1 MKILDSAGLK
11 TALTKIQKELNKKQ
25 DGDSEFKRCRVLT
38 QSQYDSLSSTE
49 KNRADTLYFIKK

>member
-1 MKILDSAGLK
+1 MKVLDSAGFK

-25 DGDSEFKRCRVLT
+25 NSDAEYKRCKVLT
-38 QSQYDSLSSTE
+38 QSEYDRLSSTE